1 MKDLTKNVEFDRQEA
16 IDRILGDL
24 PTETEM
30 VVDVPSRCKFYTK
43 KGPVIVKP
51 LKFED
56 EKILLSGKKSRLDP
70 INIIISKCVEGV
82 DIPELLEMDKM
93 FLLMKIREISY
104 GDNYAFEV
112 ACLSCG
118 SNFHIDLKL
127 SERMLIREVPD
138 EVKDPRKVFLPK
150 IKKEAVVRFI
160 RLKEEVYLKDEAT
173 ATQNLWRFVE
183 SIDGCN
189 DPSVISEVLKKL
201 PLADMKTLVEGIK
214 LPGLGVDPRFIFTCG
229 DCGSENEMEIPLTP
243 NFFSLT

>member
-1 MKDLTKNVEFDRQEA
+1 MKDLNKNIEIDKQEA
-16 IDRILGDL
+16 LDRILSEL
-24 PTETEM
+24 PTETEI
-30 VVDVPSRCKFYTK
+30 VVDLPSKCKFYSR

-56 EKILLSGKKSRLDP
+56 EKILLSGKKSRIDP
-70 INIIISKCVEGV
+70 INLIISKCVEGL

-104 GDNYAFEV
+104 GDNYAFELT
-112 ACLSCG
+112 CPSCG
-118 SNFHIDLKL
+118 TAADIEIKL
-127 SERMLIREVPD
+127 SERMLVRSVPD
-138 EVKDPRKVFLPK
+138 TVKDPREVYLPK
-150 IKKEAVVRFI
+150 LKKTAMVKFI
-160 RLKEEVYLKDEAT
+160 RLKEEVYLKDELT

-189 DPSVISEVLKKL
+189 DPSVITDVLKVL
-201 PLADMKTLVEGIK
+201 PLVDMKTLVEAIK

-229 DCGSENEMEIPLTP
+229 DCGSENEMEIPLTA